1 MASPSSTTAATSHP
15 PAHYSH
21 APNPWESQLPWAVT
35 WLMQVGTSTALN
47 LVQILD
53 LKKKD
58 NQITEEQAKIHSFL

>member
-1 MASPSSTTAATSHP
+1 MGVTA
-15 PAHYSH
+15 
-21 APNPWESQLPWAVT
+21 T
-35 WLMQVGTSTALN
+35 WLMQVGTSTPLN